1 MCTKARAEHRP
12 REKGLAKGEA
22 GQLASLLKA
31 YAPHDGSLF
40 GNPPSRDIAQLREQA
55 EVF

>member
-1 MCTKARAEHRP
+1 
-12 REKGLAKGEA
+12 LAKGAA